1 VRVKQMLVRAPSRTM
16 GDSAVTPVARVPV
29 DVKRARRQWDSYVE
43 TVTHA
48 GWQTTLVAEA
58 SSCPD
63 GVFIE
68 DLVVV
73 FDDVAVITRPC
84 AISRRPE
91 VRGLEESLELL
102 GYAIHRIDAPGTL
115 EGGDVLAVG
124 DTVYVGQGGRSN
136 AEGIDQLR
144 TILEPHGATVVA
156 IPMGRVLHLTSALT
170 ALPDGSIIG
179 YVPALVNPGIFPRFH
194 AVPELQGS
202 NVVLLGGDTVLIAAD
217 CRRSARLIAGLGF
230 EVVSVDIGEFQKRGA
245 SVSCLSVRLPEPP
258 AVTTT
263 TTNSTTSNQVDALPV

>member
-1 VRVKQMLVRAPSRTM
+1 MRVKQMLVRAPSRTM
-16 GDSAVTPVARVPV
+16 GDRAVAPVARVPV

-48 GWQTTLVAEA
+48 GWQTTVVAEA
-58 SSCPD
+58 GSCPD

-91 VRGLEESLELL
+91 VRGLEESLEPL
-102 GYAIHRIDAPGTL
+102 GYTIHRIDAPGTL

-124 DTVYVGQGGRSN
+124 DTVYVGRGGRSN

-156 IPMGRVLHLTSALT
+156 VPMGRALHLTSALT

-179 YVPALVNPGIFPRFH
+179 YVPALVNPDLPEVPRRPGV
-194 AVPELQGS
+194 AGVERR
-202 NVVLLGGDTVLIAAD
+202 AAG
-217 CRRSARLIAGLGF
+217 RRHRADRGRLSPQRTLIAGLGF
-230 EVVSVDIGEFQKRGA
+230 EVVSVDIGEFQKREA

-258 AVTTT
+258 AATATRSEVAT
-263 TTNSTTSNQVDALPV
+263 LPV